1 MLDLM
6 RRHAS
11 SWIIK
16 VALGGIIIVFIFFFG
31 WGGPRNKDQDYAA
44 KVNDQVISYD
54 HFYNTYQTEVEK
66 VRLRF
71 RDAMPPDL
79 LERLN
84 LKKNVLDRLID
95 QQILIQEADK
105 LGLFVNDSDVKTEIL
120 SDTTFQRNGVFDPEI
135 YRMYLSSI
143 KESPETYEQLLKQ
156 ELLAEQVAKLIT
168 DSVKTDSNELKTLWH
183 FQNDKMILQL
193 LIIKPEEPDKKSP
206 IDEKALET
214 YFKRNESRYQIP
226 ASVKIDYVWF
236 SWNNLLKDSSV
247 TDQDAESFYKL
258 NPKQF
263 IVPEKVRIS
272 QILLKIPDK
281 ASDEEK
287 EAIKQKALKL
297 EQELKSGA
305 DFQKLA
311 KTNSQDQTTASKG
324 GDLGWISRGSA
335 NPKIEDEAF
344 KLNKGEISSPILTDK
359 GYHVIMVQDKEEEQ
373 EKPFSEVKDEIV
385 QTLKEEQAKKK
396 IAKFA
401 DDFYEQ
407 AYRTENLPEEAK
419 KFGLKVEI
427 ADTVTTDGGIPG
439 VVDDPSFSQE
449 LFELKTGE
457 ISKLLHS
464 GDHYFL
470 GQLLEKSPE
479 RIPKLSEIRSLV
491 LNDYLKS
498 QSLASATKKA
508 EGLIAAISENVS
520 KADQIA
526 ERNNLTW
533 ETLDPVSRTAG
544 FVTQLGKSNQISEML
559 TSISTAAPV
568 FPTPIPTS
576 GGVAI
581 VKLAKVVPASQEEYE
596 KGAAE
601 FKNWVLEVRKTE
613 FLKGW
618 LRMLRDKSNIDINQ
632 KLL

>member
-31 WGGPRNKDQDYAA
+31 WGGPRSKDQDYAA
-44 KVNDQVISYD
+44 KVNDHVISYD

-95 QQILIQEADK
+95 QEILIQEAQK
-105 LGLFVNDSDVKTEIL
+105 LGLFVDDSDVKSEIL
-120 SDTTFQRNGVFDPEI
+120 ADTTFHRNGVFDPEI

-143 KESPETYEQLLKQ
+143 KETPEMYERLVKQ
-156 ELLAEQVAKLIT
+156 ELLAEQVAQLVT
-168 DSVKTDSNELKTLWH
+168 DSVKTDTNELKTLWH
-183 FQNDKMILQL
+183 FQNDKMVLQVL
-193 LIIKPEEPDKKSP
+193 LVKPGEPDTKSP
-206 IDEKALET
+206 VDEKALEN

-226 ASVKIDYVWF
+226 ATVKIDYVWF
-236 SWNNLLKDSSV
+236 SWNDLLKDSSV

-272 QILLKIPDK
+272 QILLKVPEN
-281 ASDEEK
+281 ASDKEK
-287 EAIKQKALKL
+287 EIIRQKALKL
-297 EQELKSGA
+297 QQDLKSGSN
-305 DFQKLA
+305 FQQLA
-311 KTNSQDQTTASKG
+311 KSNSQDPTTASKG
-324 GDLGWISRGSA
+324 GDLGWIVRGSMD
-335 NPKIEDEAF
+335 PKIEDEAF
-344 KLNKGEISSPILTDK
+344 KLNKGEISNPILTDK
-359 GYHVIMVQDKEEEQ
+359 GYHLILVQDREEES
-373 EKPFSEVKDEIV
+373 EKPFSEVKDEII

-396 IAKFA
+396 IPKFA

-407 AYRTENLPEEAK
+407 VYRTEKLPEEAK
-419 KFGLKVEI
+419 KFGLKVEV
-427 ADTVTTDGGIPG
+427 ADGITKNGGIPG
-439 VVDDPSFSQE
+439 VVDDPNFSQE
-449 LFELKTGE
+449 LFDLKTGE
-457 ISKLLHS
+457 TSKLLHS

-470 GQLLEKSPE
+470 GQLLEKKPE

-498 QSLASATKKA
+498 QALAAARKKA
-508 EGLIAAISENVS
+508 EDIIAAISENIS
-520 KADQIA
+520 KSDQIA
-526 ERNNLTW
+526 KQNNLAW

-544 FVTQLGKSNQISEML
+544 FVTQLGKSNQVSEML
-559 TSISTAAPV
+559 TSISMAAPV
-568 FPTPIPTS
+568 FPTPIQTS

-581 VKLAKVVPASQEEYE
+581 VKLEKIEPASQEEYE

-601 FKNWVLEVRKTE
+601 FKNWVLEVRKT
-613 FLKGW
+613 
-618 LRMLRDKSNIDINQ
+618 
-632 KLL
+632 